1 MLRIVIIDD
10 EPPARKKLK
19 MFLKNTQ
26 GFEIVGE
33 AGDGLEAVTVIQNL
47 RPDLIFL
54 DIQMP
59 HLTGFEVLEE
69 LELDIM
75 PKVIFTTAYDQYAI
89 KAFEIQ
95 ALDYLLKPFDEER
108 FQEALKRA
116 LTKTSNQDQLT
127 QINDLLLTLKNKQ
140 KYLQR
145 ILLKTNNRMIVLKTD
160 DINWIDAEEKYVNLH
175 AGKHTYLHRENIS
188 SLEQQLDPEKFI
200 RIHRSNIINI
210 DFLQEITPW
219 THGDYVITLKDGT
232 KLNLGRNYKDRLL
245 AMFS

>member
-1 MLRIVIIDD
+1 MLKVIIIDD

-19 MFLKNTQ
+19 IFLKDTPNI
-26 GFEIVGE
+26 EVIGE
-33 AGDGLEAVTVIQNL
+33 AGDGLEAVSVIQNL

-69 LELDIM
+69 IDQALM

-89 KAFEIQ
+89 KAFEVQ

-116 LTKTSNQDQLT
+116 FDKPSNYQQLT
-127 QINDLLLTLKNKQ
+127 EINNLLLALNQKQ

-145 ILLKTNNRMIVLKTD
+145 ILLKTNNKMIVVKMD
-160 DINWIDAEEKYVNLH
+160 DVNWIEAEEKYVNLH
-175 AGKHTYLHRENIS
+175 VGKQTYLHRETLS

-200 RIHRSNIINI
+200 RIHRSYIINI
-210 DFLQEITPW
+210 DFLKEIAPW
-219 THGDYVITLKDGT
+219 SHGDYIIILKDNT
-232 KLNLGRNYKDRLL
+232 QLNLGRNYRDRLL
-245 AMFS
+245 AIFS